1 MLIFAAAMGLLA
13 PDDAWLV
20 WPRAEGFVTGNQ
32 QSAAN
37 GSIEEQVPA
46 GETVDDWSRMITD
59 MRINGDQRAK
69 QFTDT
74 LKAGWKNACPGG
86 RTVSDIFIT
95 PDFGGYVDARMDCP
109 LNPQT
114 GKPETMFMRVFN
126 GEHGLYVLQV
136 AFRHVPSA
144 AETEWAQAQL
154 NAAVLCTAKSP
165 RPVCKR

>member
-46 GETVDDWSRMITD
+46 GETVNDWSRMITT
-59 MRINGDQRAK
+59 IGIPGDQPPEI
-69 QFTDT
+69 FTDN
-74 LKAGWKNACPGG
+74 LAAGWKQACPGG
-86 RTVSDIFIT
+86 TATSQIALADFRVSIES
-95 PDFGGYVDARMDCP
+95 RMDCP

-114 GKPETMFMRVFN
+114 GKPETMFMRSFQ
-126 GEHGLYVLQV
+126 GDHMLYVLQV

-144 AETEWAQAQL
+144 AESEWAQAQL

-165 RPVCKR
+165 KPVCKR